1 MLGYPPDAS
10 EILSVIKGLNPDSAP
25 GPDEFTGHFFLS
37 CWDIIHADLVEMIR
51 GFFLGDQLDKKITAT
66 SLVLIPKIKNT
77 KGLSDFR
84 PLASDHFRAKS
95 SLKSLLQGY
104 LGFFLISLT
113 KSNSALLRDARFTNP
128 LLWLRR
134 LCQIWTGELKV
145 EIFDLRSI
153 CRKLTTDSSGDLF

>member
-25 GPDEFTGHFFLS
+25 GPDKFTGHFFLS

-84 PLASDHFRAKS
+84 P
-95 SLKSLLQGY
+95 
-104 LGFFLISLT
+104 ISLGSFSSKIIT
-113 KSNSALLRDARFTNP
+113 KIIASRLSRILPNIINEEQFGFVKGRQIHESIALAQKIVSDLD
-128 LLWLRR
+128 RR
-134 LCQIWTGELKV
+134 V
-145 EIFDLRSI
+145 EGGNI
-153 CRKLTTDSSGDLF
+153 

>member
-84 PLASDHFRAKS
+84 P
-95 SLKSLLQGY
+95 
-104 LGFFLISLT
+104 ISLGSFSSKIIT
-113 KSNSALLRDARFTNP
+113 KIIASRLSRILPNIINEEQFGFVKGRQIHESIALAQKIVSDLD
-128 LLWLRR
+128 RR
-134 LCQIWTGELKV
+134 V
-145 EIFDLRSI
+145 EGGNI
-153 CRKLTTDSSGDLF
+153 

>member
-10 EILSVIKGLNPDSAP
+10 EILLVIKGLNPDSAP

-37 CWDIIHADLVEMIR
+37 CWDIIYADLVEMIR

-84 PLASDHFRAKS
+84 P
-95 SLKSLLQGY
+95 
-104 LGFFLISLT
+104 ISLGSFSSKIIT
-113 KSNSALLRDARFTNP
+113 KIIASRLSRILPNIINEEQFGFVKGRQIHESIALAQEIVSDLD
-128 LLWLRR
+128 RR
-134 LCQIWTGELKV
+134 V
-145 EIFDLRSI
+145 EGGNI
-153 CRKLTTDSSGDLF
+153 

>member
-84 PLASDHFRAKS
+84 P
-95 SLKSLLQGY
+95 
-104 LGFFLISLT
+104 ISLGSFSSKIIT
-113 KSNSALLRDARFTNP
+113 KIIASRLSRILPNIINEEQFGFVKGRQIHESIALAQEIVSDLD
-128 LLWLRR
+128 RR
-134 LCQIWTGELKV
+134 V
-145 EIFDLRSI
+145 EGGNI
-153 CRKLTTDSSGDLF
+153 

>member
-77 KGLSDFR
+77 KGLSDFG
-84 PLASDHFRAKS
+84 P
-95 SLKSLLQGY
+95 
-104 LGFFLISLT
+104 ISLGSFSSKIIT
-113 KSNSALLRDARFTNP
+113 KIIASRLSRILPNIINEEQFGFVKGRQIHESIALAQKIVSDLD
-128 LLWLRR
+128 RR
-134 LCQIWTGELKV
+134 V
-145 EIFDLRSI
+145 EGGNI
-153 CRKLTTDSSGDLF
+153 